1 MEIHE
6 ESMAS
11 VLPERLLG
19 NKELRELSGFN
30 ANTVSQILGSGLIPV
45 LKIGTGRQI
54 HKKVT
59 ASAWNQFL
67 QETIDSGMTLS
78 ERIQSF
84 KSGG

>member
-1 MEIHE
+1 METPQENI
-6 ESMAS
+6 A

-30 ANTVSQILGSGLIPV
+30 ANTISQILGSGLIPV
-45 LKIGTGRQI
+45 LKIGSGRKI
-54 HKKVT
+54 YKKVT

-78 ERIQSF
+78 ERLQAA
-84 KSGG
+84 KG